1 MAWVCSA
8 NIIGKFAF
16 VNKSQQMLAK
26 RFLHVSLHFGFFS
39 DEIYRMLILTF
50 MQGRLRRKRDFWR
63 LFVARVFNGEDGL
76 TLMEIARSDRAMC

>member
-26 RFLHVSLHFGFFS
+26 RFLHVSLHFGFIF
-39 DEIYRMLILTF
+39 
-50 MQGRLRRKRDFWR
+50 RRDLSHVDLNFY
-63 LFVARVFNGEDGL
+63 AGEASEK
-76 TLMEIARSDRAMC
+76 T